1 MGAEGVCAVS
11 GSVGLGLAEAL
22 ERAATELR
30 EHARAIRPANGDP
43 TQLLEALG
51 PEGGARVLSWLL
63 ANEPTDGEEL
73 AAAWAEDEEGGIAA
87 LRRLDAESLPKPAR
101 KILRK
106 VLHRV
111 RSRGVELPAPAPA
124 AHVAKLPPIED
135 TLTAAFVSPVD
146 PLGTRAVYLV
156 EPHPS
161 GGARMFELMLDAA
174 RGIVGLEVY
183 QAGRSQVRRFLRDIT
198 HNPRFPSVEA
208 PRASVQAL
216 VARAASAQPADRPLP
231 RGFGEWR
238 TQVAAP
244 PESAKT
250 PGELAAEA
258 LGAESTPERLRRATE
273 LVRARELGPWPP
285 PGELLQELA
294 TRLGESAQGTIIVAE
309 PIRRQQVARI
319 LDDAAESAYAGAQA
333 SRAAACFGE
342 AAYLLWKAGRDE
354 DARAALAAAR
364 AFEAGPEAWAPVAR
378 AMLEVALA
386 PVLEKLDREV
396 AGDEENSRLVKV

>member
-1 MGAEGVCAVS
+1 VS
-11 GSVGLGLAEAL
+11 GSAGLGLAEAL
-22 ERAATELR
+22 ERAATALR

-63 ANEPTDGEEL
+63 ANEPADGEEL

-87 LRRLDAESLPKPAR
+87 LRQLDAESLPKPAR
-101 KILRK
+101 KVLRK
-106 VLHRV
+106 VLHRL
-111 RSRGVELPAPAPA
+111 RSRGVELPAEAPA
-124 AHVAKLPPIED
+124 ARVAKLPPIED

-161 GGARMFELMLDAA
+161 GGARMFELMLDVA
-174 RGIVGLEVY
+174 RGVVGLEVY

-198 HNPRFPSVEA
+198 HDRRFPSVEA

-216 VARAASAQPADRPLP
+216 VARAASAQPADRLLP

-238 TQVAAP
+238 THVAAP
-244 PESAKT
+244 PEPAKT

-258 LGAESTPERLRRATE
+258 LGAEATPERLRRATE
-273 LVRARELGPWPP
+273 LVRSRDIGPWPP
-285 PGELLQELA
+285 PGEVLQELA
-294 TRLGESAQGTIIVAE
+294 TRLGESAEGKIIVAE

-319 LDDAAESAYAGAQA
+319 LDDAAQSAYAGAQA
-333 SRAAACFGE
+333 SRATACFRE
-342 AAYLLWKAGRDE
+342 AAYWLWKTGRDE
-354 DARAALAAAR
+354 DARAALAAAL